1 MKNMEKEKYKENVE
15 YEFDEEY
22 DKELYD
28 VMRIVATDGSGAYIE
43 IVMPKTLLSVK
54 RAKYIGGLFEILF
67 QIFML
72 SASVY
77 LMLIGNDYS
86 FIGILGIFYFI
97 RIYFY
102 SYFIE
107 TISCH
112 DSFLSLYYLFGE
124 RSVDYEEIK
133 YVKIIN
139 KYMIIKTVDS
149 VFYFARVNLSLF
161 NADDIKN
168 LEEFLINK
176 NVKIMK

>member
-15 YEFDEEY
+15 HEFNEEY

-86 FIGILGIFYFI
+86 FIGILG
-97 RIYFY
+97 
-102 SYFIE
+102 
-107 TISCH
+107 
-112 DSFLSLYYLFGE
+112 
-124 RSVDYEEIK
+124 
-133 YVKIIN
+133 
-139 KYMIIKTVDS
+139 
-149 VFYFARVNLSLF
+149 
-161 NADDIKN
+161 
-168 LEEFLINK
+168 
-176 NVKIMK
+176 